1 MPICVTRTDNFQIIG
16 RASDDHVVWGLTK
29 LLNDCYQLL
38 QAIGVDIP
46 TRFVS
51 VSFISLSCYATNT
64 LFFFSQLARDLLSIF
79 LFPDLSDG
87 QPGQVSRVPVLKDTV
102 REDLYNLVLSLS
114 KTQDDLDNILDHI
127 DGLVAK
133 GKVIACFC
141 SIR

>member
-1 MPICVTRTDNFQIIG
+1 MTATSFCKPLVLISRQGSF
-16 RASDDHVVWGLTK
+16 R
-29 LLNDCYQLL
+29 
-38 QAIGVDIP
+38 IP
-46 TRFVS
+46 L
-51 VSFISLSCYATNT
+51 SLAVLSTQPT
-64 LFFFSQLARDLLSIF
+64 PFSQLARDLLSIF

-133 GKVIACFC
+133 GKCCILC
-141 SIR
+141 SFR

>member
-1 MPICVTRTDNFQIIG
+1 MQ
-16 RASDDHVVWGLTK
+16 LT
-29 LLNDCYQLL
+29 
-38 QAIGVDIP
+38 P
-46 TRFVS
+46 
-51 VSFISLSCYATNT
+51 
-64 LFFFSQLARDLLSIF
+64 FSQLARDLLSIF

-133 GKVIACFC
+133 GKYSLLC
-141 SIR
+141 SFR

>member
-1 MPICVTRTDNFQIIG
+1 MSICVTRTDNFQLIG

-38 QAIGVDIP
+38 QAIGVDVP
-46 TRFVS
+46 TRLVP
-51 VSFISLSCYATNT
+51 VSFISPSFHVLTP
-64 LFFFSQLARDLLSIF
+64 FSQLARDLLSIF

-114 KTQDDLDNILDHI
+114 KTQDDLDNILNHI

-133 GKVIACFC
+133 GNYWLALFLLGK
-141 SIR
+141 S

>member
-1 MPICVTRTDNFQIIG
+1 M
-16 RASDDHVVWGLTK
+16 
-29 LLNDCYQLL
+29 
-38 QAIGVDIP
+38 
-46 TRFVS
+46 
-51 VSFISLSCYATNT
+51 SFISPSFHALTP
-64 LFFFSQLARDLLSIF
+64 FSQLARDLLSIF

-133 GKVIACFC
+133 GNYCLPC
-141 SIR
+141 SFR

>member
-1 MPICVTRTDNFQIIG
+1 MQ
-16 RASDDHVVWGLTK
+16 LT
-29 LLNDCYQLL
+29 
-38 QAIGVDIP
+38 P
-46 TRFVS
+46 
-51 VSFISLSCYATNT
+51 
-64 LFFFSQLARDLLSIF
+64 FSQLARDLLSIF

-133 GKVIACFC
+133 GMYCLLLFLSVKLILNRHILRTSFAE
-141 SIR
+141 